1 MRISSIGAK
10 LLAALAAW
18 RTTVV
23 VATATAMGMGT
34 ATAMGM
40 GTATVTDMDMDMDM
54 DTDTVAPTT
63 AQMRASQTNMEFV
76 TTALCSANALPTA
89 RSRAVAC

>member
-34 ATAMGM
+34 AT
-40 GTATVTDMDMDMDM
+40 VTDMDMDMDM
-54 DTDTVAPTT
+54 DTDMGMGMGIFLSA
-63 AQMRASQTNMEFV
+63 
-76 TTALCSANALPTA
+76 CSATLHAWIA
-89 RSRAVAC
+89 RVTRLDLGCTRLGLT

>member
-23 VATATAMGMGT
+23 VATATGMD
-34 ATAMGM
+34 
-40 GTATVTDMDMDMDM
+40 TATVTDMDTATVTDMDM